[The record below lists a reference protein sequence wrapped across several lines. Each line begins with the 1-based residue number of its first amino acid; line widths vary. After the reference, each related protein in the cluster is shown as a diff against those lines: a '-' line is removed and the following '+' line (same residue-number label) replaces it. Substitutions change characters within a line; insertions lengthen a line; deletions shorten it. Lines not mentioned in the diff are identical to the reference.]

1 MGRKVQFLSTAAILA
16 SLAAVSMT
24 VSADETT
31 GYTMYRLYNGNSGEH
46 FYTKDKREQQEL
58 INAGWSAEGTGW
70 YGPESGSPVYRLY
83 NKNAGDHHYTMS
95 AKEKNELVQVG
106 WSVEGIG
113 WYSPK
118 EEYRKTVPLYREY
131 NPNVKAGSHNYILS
145 DGEHKN
151 LVNLGWKDEGI
162 AWYGLATNAPV
173 FEGMSYY
180 DGTSQYNVSYEQTL
194 KPYKPL
200 DEIKAYDFFGNELKV
215 KLESNVDAKKPGV
228 YKETYTATDSLNQS
242 TIIKRDVTITKVFS
256 PEIRYDTYH
265 SVNVNETI
273 DLLDGVSAKDYAGK
287 SLKVN
292 VLGTVDTSKKGY
304 YYIRYSEVDEFGNET
319 IEKSTVQVY

>member
-1 MGRKVQFLSTAAILA
+1 MKTYKLLGAAA
-16 SLAAVSMT
+16 LAAGFFFVTTT
-24 VSADETT
+24 VQAAEK
-31 GYTMYRLYNGNSGEH
+31 GATMYRVYNKNSGEH
-46 FYTKDKREQQEL
+46 FYTKNIQEKANL
-58 INAGWSAEGTGW
+58 VKLGWKDEGIGW
-70 YGPESGSPVYRLY
+70 YAPDLGNPVYRVY
-83 NKNAGDHHYTMS
+83 NKNAGDHHYTLS
-95 AKEKNELVQVG
+95 QAERDSLIKVG
-106 WSVEGIG
+106 WKDEGIG
-113 WYSPK
+113 WFSPK

-131 NPNVKAGSHNYILS
+131 NPNAKAGSHNYTLS

-200 DEIKAYDFFGNELKV
+200 DEIKAYDFFGNELKI

-304 YYIRYSEVDEFGNET
+304 YYIRYSAVDEFGNET